1 LTFRKKRHVTL
12 TGYLNLFVFRHRRA
26 RSPHLPYGEGKQRA
40 DRTRHPSTLSVWT
53 SLPGRTWSRGR
64 REMNLSREHLRWRNG
79 WEPGCR
85 ETDRAGRSPGFRCAG
100 SPVNRNVVSL
110 SPFGVRWCDL
120 NPDCTGSDGEETQ
133 GSCTAPMAARPLGCR
148 EPAPWSKT
156 LESSRFRTVN
166 GMRAGVQENRGDTL
180 DRYGRGET
188 SKG

>member
-1 LTFRKKRHVTL
+1 VRQTELEEALDSDAPVRRWIATLCRFR
-12 TGYLNLFVFRHRRA
+12 
-26 RSPHLPYGEGKQRA
+26 
-40 DRTRHPSTLSVWT
+40 PS
-53 SLPGRTWSRGR
+53 
-64 REMNLSREHLRWRNG
+64 
-79 WEPGCR
+79 GC
-85 ETDRAGRSPGFRCAG
+85 G
-100 SPVNRNVVSL
+100 
-110 SPFGVRWCDL
+110 WCDL